1 MYCVRK
7 VTDDLYW
14 VGADDHRLA
23 RFENFHPIPRG
34 ISYNAYLLMDE
45 KTVLFDT
52 VDWSC
57 CRQLMENLEHLL
69 AGRPLDY
76 LVIDHVEPDH
86 GAAIREVL
94 FLYPNVRIICSKMG
108 AKFLNQFGFSD
119 SERLETVADGN
130 TRCFGKHEVQFFT
143 APMVHWPEVIVSFD
157 QTNGVL
163 FSADAFGSFSALDG
177 KLFNDEVD
185 YDRDWI
191 DETRRYYTNIVGKYG
206 PQVQDLLKKTC
217 CLDIKMICPLHGLV
231 WRSNLPYLMDKHDLS
246 PGDFDARDALGVD
259 AAAGIEIGK
268 LADFGELGSVRV
280 PADDYLLLC
289 FDPAFVLDFNFG
301 SLIQVF
307 GRAGG
312 ILKSDDV
319 HGLQQR
325 GLRPGDGAVDLVGQQ
340 QVRHN
345 GTAYQL
351 EFAPLLVV
359 DIHAHDVGGQ
369 EVGCKLNPFEVA
381 VQHQREGLD
390 QRGLAHARQVFQQDM
405 ALGENRRHHEPDLLR
420 LSHDDFFRFL
430 HHIPGDPGDIMF
442 HTAPGFVKFARG
454 HSACRA
460 ERRQLPQ

>member
-231 WRSNLPYLMDKHDLS
+231 WRSNLPYLMDKHDKWSRYEPEEEGVLIVWGS
-246 PGDFDARDALGVD
+246 MYGDTEN
-259 AAAGIEIGK
+259 AAGILAQKLTERGITRTAVYDVSGTHVSYLIAETFRYSHLVLASVTYNMNIFPPMHGF
-268 LADFGELGSVRV
+268 LADMKGLNLQNRTVAFLEGGSWAVRSGTLMREEMGNLPNMRLLEGCVTVKSSLREEQLAELDAL
-280 PADDYLLLC
+280 ADRIADSMQ
-289 FDPAFVLDFNFG
+289 G
-301 SLIQVF
+301 
-307 GRAGG
+307 
-312 ILKSDDV
+312 
-319 HGLQQR
+319 
-325 GLRPGDGAVDLVGQQ
+325 
-340 QVRHN
+340 
-345 GTAYQL
+345 
-351 EFAPLLVV
+351 
-359 DIHAHDVGGQ
+359 
-369 EVGCKLNPFEVA
+369 
-381 VQHQREGLD
+381 
-390 QRGLAHARQVFQQDM
+390 
-405 ALGENRRHHEPDLLR
+405 
-420 LSHDDFFRFL
+420 
-430 HHIPGDPGDIMF
+430 
-442 HTAPGFVKFARG
+442 
-454 HSACRA
+454 
-460 ERRQLPQ
+460 